1 MIKLR
6 TAIGVLKLDVY
17 CVVHYFKQERGQKRV
32 STALLAIQ
40 NGYSIGFLK
49 TFVFQLGRISHFEK
63 N

>member
-6 TAIGVLKLDVY
+6 TAIGELKLDVY
-17 CVVHYFKQERGQKRV
+17 SVVHYFKQERGV

-49 TFVFQLGRISHFEK
+49 SFIFQLGRISLFEK
-63 N
+63 I